1 MGKSSQMGMEKS
13 KVVQARMRTKGDN
26 EAYYRYNH
34 AYSTVTSSRQ
44 ESQ

>member
-13 KVVQARMRTKGDN
+13 KVVQARVRIKRDK
-26 EAYYRYNH
+26 EAYYRYSH
-34 AYSTVTSSRQ
+34 AYSTFTSSRQ